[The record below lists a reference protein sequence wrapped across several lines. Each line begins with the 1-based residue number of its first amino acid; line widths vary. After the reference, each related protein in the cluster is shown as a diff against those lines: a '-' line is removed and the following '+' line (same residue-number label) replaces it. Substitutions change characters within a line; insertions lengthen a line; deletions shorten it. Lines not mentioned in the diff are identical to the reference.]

1 MQFFGR
7 KSGEQV
13 LARGS
18 EREKQNKRAMQLQLN
33 AFLRFGQIC
42 YSNNNQRAR
51 CFGWPSTR
59 LCQLHSTPRLQNS
72 PLVFVDAVSSKP
84 LPTAHVPS
92 ASTAVLGT
100 PTHAILPDQKHSPPI
115 SPRSFSFT
123 LNSGSPALRTV
134 IDENTNAPNSLSRI
148 LQNELVP

>member
-72 PLVFVDAVSSKP
+72 PLVFVDAVPQSLFPQPTFP
-84 LPTAHVPS
+84 LPPPQSWAPLHTPS
-92 ASTAVLGT
+92 CQTKSTA
-100 PTHAILPDQKHSPPI
+100 PPI
-115 SPRSFSFT
+115 SPQSFSFT
-123 LNSGSPALRTV
+123 LNSGSLALRTV